1 MKFVSPAGRPRPEPE
16 PKRRRPSWFWW
27 TLVNVTAACFA
38 ILAWVVCLF
47 VFTHPEKP
55 DNYRWLKKIGR
66 TPTLHAFTALDA
78 PAGTAADPRS
88 LYRKFLPLS
97 DRELA
102 MLNPRL
108 LRNYLTNFDQPLLN
122 TYVEGEFRIR
132 QLRPLGPD
140 DLFHPGFAV
149 HAQATVRNKENER
162 AAPYPVWI
170 DYLFPAPGKAADG
183 KWFSVDDVLVI
194 EKVPNCAVVLRA
206 DRFVHADEP
215 QLLLT
220 VVPIAYGDYAIGPE
234 SSFTIAP
241 PAEINPSAKLP
252 VFPTPEP

>member
-1 MKFVSPAGRPRPEPE
+1 MKFVLPAGGPKPEPE
-16 PKRRRPSWFWW
+16 PRRRSPAWFWW
-27 TLVNVTAACFA
+27 ILVNVTAACFA
-38 ILAWVVCLF
+38 ILAWVGCLF

-55 DNYRWLKKIGR
+55 ENYRWLKKIGR
-66 TPTLHAFTALDA
+66 TPKLHEFTALDV

-97 DRELA
+97 DAELA

-108 LRNYLTNFDQPLLN
+108 LRNYLTNFEQPLLN
-122 TYVEGEFRIR
+122 TYVEGEYRV
-132 QLRPLGPD
+132 QQVRPLATG

-149 HAQATVRNKENER
+149 RARAEVRNKENER

-170 DYLFPAPGKAADG
+170 DYLFPCEPGEAIR
-183 KWFSVDDVLVI
+183 WFSTGDVMLI

-206 DRFVHADEP
+206 DRFVHANEP

-220 VVPIAYGDYAIGPE
+220 VIPIAYGDYSVGADR
-234 SSFTIAP
+234 SFAIAP
-241 PAEINPSAKLP
+241 PGEINPSARLP
-252 VFPTPEP
+252 VFLSPED